1 MPKSNNV
8 EDKNRRTKKNNRKDT
23 FKKYGKNTARGM
35 RIKQASIEKTLQNK
49 RNKNK
54 KK

>member
-35 RIKQASIEKTLQNK
+35 RIKQANIEKTLQLNIK
-49 RNKNK
+49 SK
-54 KK
+54 